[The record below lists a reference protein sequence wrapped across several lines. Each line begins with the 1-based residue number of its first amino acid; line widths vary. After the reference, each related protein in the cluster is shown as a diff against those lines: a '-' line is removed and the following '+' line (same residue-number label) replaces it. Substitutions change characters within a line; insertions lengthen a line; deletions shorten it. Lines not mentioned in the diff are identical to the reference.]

1 MLRIAAKTKVSPQ
14 EATKLAVSY
23 FGPEGLKMT
32 INEQTP
38 EYAFFVQGD
47 GNVEVYADVE
57 DNITTV
63 EFVSREYEAQVK
75 EFIGKV
81 LPPLPVKQPLKM
93 WVSLALIA
101 IGIIAALVGWF
112 GFDSVT
118 GVVIGVIIALI
129 GVALNNISV
138 PRKS

>member
-14 EATKLAVSY
+14 EAIKLAIGY
-23 FGPEGLKMT
+23 FGPNGLKMT

-47 GNVEVYADVE
+47 GNVEVYANVQ
-57 DNITTV
+57 DNVTAV

-75 EFIGKV
+75 QFIEKV
-81 LPPLPVKQPLKM
+81 LPPLPRKQPVMM
-93 WVSLALIA
+93 WVSLALIV

-118 GVVIGVIIALI
+118 TVVIGVIIALV
-129 GVALNNISV
+129 GVALNNITI